1 MNHEIEQIL
10 QQISVYLPD
19 SRIVQAV
26 IIVIA
31 AVLLS
36 RLVSLLVDTTLKR
49 LAGRTRSDLDD
60 KLVAFIQQPLVKT
73 IVLAGLALAV
83 ANLHLD
89 DKVVFV
95 TVKLLLTI
103 MVIVWAIPLA
113 GLLKSLFGAAS
124 STREHFGAIQPTTLP
139 LFNNVGKML
148 VWALAVFVVIVVWD
162 LDATGWLA
170 SAGVVGL
177 AVGFAAK
184 DTLSN
189 LIAGVFIMADAQYKI
204 DDLIILDSGERGQ
217 VTHIGLRSTRL
228 LTRDDIEITVPNAV
242 MGQAKITNET
252 GGPKPQRRLRVPV
265 GVAYGSDIDLVREIL
280 LRVAFDEK
288 LISNSPEAQ
297 VRFRAFGTSSLD
309 FELLCWIPDPLLKG
323 RAIDMLLC
331 SIDREFR
338 IHRVEIP
345 FPQQDVY
352 IKQLPPQVT

>member
-10 QQISVYLPD
+10 QQINVYLPD
-19 SRIVQAV
+19 SRIAQAV
-26 IIVIA
+26 IIILV

-36 RLVSLLVDTTLKR
+36 RLVSLVIDRTLKR
-49 LAGRTRSDLDD
+49 LAGKTQSDLDD
-60 KLVAFIQQPLVKT
+60 KMISFMQEPLVKT

-83 ANLHLD
+83 VNLGLD
-89 DKVVFV
+89 DKIAFV
-95 TVKLLLTI
+95 TGKLLFTI
-103 MVIVWAIPLA
+103 IVVVWALSLA

-124 STREHFGAIQPTTLP
+124 STPEHFGAIQPTTLP

-148 VWALAVFVVIVVWD
+148 VWALAVFVVIELWN
-162 LDATGWLA
+162 LDATGWMA

-204 DDLIILDSGERGQ
+204 NDLIILDSGERGL

-288 LISNSPEAQ
+288 LISDSPEPQ
-297 VRFRAFGTSSLD
+297 VRFRAFGASSLD
-309 FELLCWIPDPLLKG
+309 FELLCWISDPLLKG
-323 RAIDMLLC
+323 RAIDLLLC
-331 SIDREFR
+331 GIDREFR
-338 IHRVEIP
+338 KHRVEIP

-352 IKQLPPQVT
+352 IKQLPSNVT

>member
-10 QQISVYLPD
+10 QQINVYLPD
-19 SRIVQAV
+19 SRIAQAV
-26 IIVIA
+26 IIVLA

-36 RLVSLLVDTTLKR
+36 RLVSLVIDRTLKR
-49 LAGRTRSDLDD
+49 LAGRTQSDLDD
-60 KLVAFIQQPLVKT
+60 RMISFIQEPLVKT
-73 IVLAGLALAV
+73 IVLGGLALAV
-83 ANLHLD
+83 VNLGLD
-89 DKVVFV
+89 DKIAFV
-95 TVKLLLTI
+95 TVKLLFTI
-103 MVIVWAIPLA
+103 IVIVWALSLA

-124 STREHFGAIQPTTLP
+124 STPEHFGAIQPTTLP

-148 VWALAVFVVIVVWD
+148 VWALAVFVVIELWN
-162 LDATGWLA
+162 LDATGWMA

-204 DDLIILDSGERGQ
+204 NDLIILDSGERGL

-288 LISNSPEAQ
+288 LISRREIDIRLSRSACP
-297 VRFRAFGTSSLD
+297 
-309 FELLCWIPDPLLKG
+309 IPSVWRLQP
-323 RAIDMLLC
+323 
-331 SIDREFR
+331 
-338 IHRVEIP
+338 
-345 FPQQDVY
+345 
-352 IKQLPPQVT
+352 

>member
-36 RLVSLLVDTTLKR
+36 RLVALVIDTTLKR
-49 LAGRTRSDLDD
+49 LARKTRSDLDD
-60 KLVAFIQQPLVKT
+60 KMVAFIQAPLVKT

-83 ANLHLD
+83 ANLGLD

-103 MVIVWAIPLA
+103 MVIVWAFPLA

-139 LFNNVGKML
+139 LFNNVGKIL

-162 LDATGWLA
+162 LDATGWMA

-252 GGPKPQRRLRVPV
+252 AGPNPQQRLRVPV

-280 LRVAFDEK
+280 LRVALDEK
-288 LISNSPEAQ
+288 LISGSPEAQ
-297 VRFRAFGTSSLD
+297 VRFRAFGASSLD
-309 FELLCWIPDPLLKG
+309 FELLCWISDPLLKG
-323 RAIDMLLC
+323 RAIDRLLC
-331 SIDREFR
+331 DIDREFR
-338 IHRVEIP
+338 KHRVEIP

-352 IKQLPPQVT
+352 IKQLPPNVT

>member
-36 RLVSLLVDTTLKR
+36 RLVSLLIDTTLKR

-280 LRVAFDEK
+280 LRVAFDGK

-297 VRFRAFGTSSLD
+297 VRFRAFVTSGP
-309 FELLCWIPDPLLKG
+309 LC
-323 RAIDMLLC
+323 
-331 SIDREFR
+331 R
-338 IHRVEIP
+338 INIR
-345 FPQQDVY
+345 
-352 IKQLPPQVT
+352 